1 MKTKAKKFSHKLLAL
16 FMAVLMAAS
25 CLTCAFSARAA
36 PVSSEKQ
43 YTDDALE
50 YNDLAWNILSD
61 EQAATALL
69 DYADLMLPT
78 VAPTVYN
85 LLANLPSSVT
95 AYMTWD
101 AAQKHL
107 NINAFGI
114 IKYTLTVKLD
124 SVDDV
129 MLTLESVAGLLSK
142 YGSYVGDAGNIQLKS
157 LASSDASKNFWHVT
171 RENYSSTEIVKR
183 ALALLQINSADY
195 AGKDVL
201 GQVLRGDFN
210 LGVLKSAV
218 NIYKLLAGPLGF
230 SDESYA
236 KNLVYNIVQQLIFN
250 YTKWYTQD
258 EINDFKSGK
267 TQWVYDDQLFDKLST
282 ELLQKISVLV
292 TYNQE

>member
-1 MKTKAKKFSHKLLAL
+1 
-16 FMAVLMAAS
+16 
-25 CLTCAFSARAA
+25 
-36 PVSSEKQ
+36 
-43 YTDDALE
+43 
-50 YNDLAWNILSD
+50 
-61 EQAATALL
+61 
-69 DYADLMLPT
+69 
-78 VAPTVYN
+78 
-85 LLANLPSSVT
+85 
-95 AYMTWD
+95 MTWD

-171 RENYSSTEIVKR
+171 RENYSSTEIVKES
-183 ALALLQINSADY
+183 LALLQINSADY

-236 KNLVYNIVQQLIFN
+236 KNLVYNIVQTLFSTIQNGIHRM
-250 YTKWYTQD
+250 
-258 EINDFKSGK
+258 KSMISR
-267 TQWVYDDQLFDKLST
+267 VAKLNGYMMTSFSISSST

-292 TYNQE
+292 TYNQEYNEKNEMAHSNLSRIHQLLVNPKIKAEMNKSGSDYAAAAHWL